1 MPTPRSTGMPG
12 VDAQHDFLRA
22 RRRATAARV
31 AARLRGE
38 PDDVG
43 VILPYEEVIQALGF
57 VSERSEGLK
66 VVPLDLI
73 VGTVD
78 RERDFDRR
86 FRPTSSRVRD
96 RWEHIAAAMRRGEPM
111 PPVDLL
117 RVGEIY
123 FVRDGHHRVSVSRA
137 LGREDIDAYVTE
149 VVTRVGADQ
158 AVTLANLPTKS
169 HEREFFERVPLGDE
183 SRDEIKFTDP
193 WDYTVL
199 AEAVEAWGF
208 RASQDREERL
218 ERAETGA
225 AVAGDRVSPGRRHA
239 ARGGPDPPRHRRR
252 GVPCEWPRSAT
263 GSCAPTAGATTC
275 SSGSSTPRNRSG
287 GASRRRTEP
296 CALTP

>member
-43 VILPYEEVIQALGF
+43 VILPYEEVIEALGF

-78 RERDFDRR
+78 RQRDFDRR

-96 RWEHIAAAMRRGEPM
+96 RWEHIAAMMRRGEPM

-149 VVTRVGADQ
+149 VVTRVGADR
-158 AVTLANLPTKS
+158 AVTVANLPTKS
-169 HEREFFERVPLGDE
+169 HEREFFERVPLGPE
-183 SRDEIKFTDP
+183 TREEIRFSDP

-208 RASQDREERL
+208 RAIQHRDERL
-218 ERAETGA
+218 ERRETAQLWLETEYRPVVEMLREADLIRKGTDAEA
-225 AVAGDRVSPGRRHA
+225 YLRVAEERYRLLRTHSWSDDVLERIISIGRTK
-239 ARGGPDPPRHRRR
+239 RRR
-252 GVPCEWPRSAT
+252 
-263 GSCAPTAGATTC
+263 
-275 SSGSSTPRNRSG
+275 
-287 GASRRRTEP
+287 
-296 CALTP
+296 